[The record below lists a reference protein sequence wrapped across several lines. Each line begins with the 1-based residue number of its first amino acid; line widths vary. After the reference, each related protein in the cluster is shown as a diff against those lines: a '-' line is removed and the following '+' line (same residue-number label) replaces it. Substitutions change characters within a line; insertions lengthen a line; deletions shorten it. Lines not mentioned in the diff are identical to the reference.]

1 MRIAIDGP
9 AGAGKTSTAKCVAK
23 ELGIPYYD
31 TGALYRVFALYFL
44 DKGIEFGGENVPFDR
59 IFEDIHI
66 VQDHG
71 IFLNDED
78 VTDKIRTDEISQLA
92 SKWSSLQEVRD
103 GLMSIQKQA
112 AKGNVVMEGRDIGS
126 VIIPDA
132 EIKIFLTADV
142 HDRAARRMM
151 DLLRSGCKVTYHS
164 VLDEIKERDLCDKT
178 RKVAPLKATPDAYYL
193 DNSQLSFEQTVAI
206 IVGLAKT
213 YGAHSDVI

>member
-23 ELGIPYYD
+23 ELNIPYYD
-31 TGALYRVFALYFL
+31 TGALYRVFALYC
-44 DKGIEFGGENVPFDR
+44 KNEGIEFGDMNLSFEE
-59 IFEDIHI
+59 IFKNIHI

-71 IFLNDED
+71 IFLNGVD
-78 VTDKIRTDEISQLA
+78 VTKKIRTEEISQLA

-112 AKGNVVMEGRDIGS
+112 AEHDVVMEGRDIGS

-151 DLLRSGCKVTYHS
+151 DLMRSDKKVTYHS
-164 VLDEIKERDLCDKT
+164 ILDEIKERDLRDKT
-178 RKVAPLKATPDAYYL
+178 RKVAPLKAVPDAYYL
-193 DNSQLSFEQTVAI
+193 DNSQLTFEQTVAI

-213 YGAHSDVI
+213 YKPKS